1 MAGTNRQRKLSLND
15 AWKHYWHVLF
25 PSCNDWRADLE
36 AEIRLR
42 LYYPGEVAGF
52 PSCTDPGLQLPSW
65 ANDLKIEFDDN
76 MVAVSFRNTDFGT
89 FPLFTDQLI
98 PDIKDWSNKNPLA
111 AADNAQAFSDRDRI
125 RCRDFFIAVI
135 RTCGN
140 RIRNQMLGMIKE
152 TKRPKFEIY
161 CRPSD
166 DGFAE
171 QRPLPVSGLSEVA
184 GLKVQ
189 ENVLTGRLGT
199 PKYSNVQIKRTK
211 SLSTRAGPH
220 GSLQGPDSVL
230 VEKMKTLID
239 QGEVPSVRQAA
250 LAVADQASHRNGA
263 TGDSVTRRLQKR
275 FSEKY
280 PDYSNRLAQ
289 KGRPPRQ

>member
-65 ANDLKIEFDDN
+65 ANDLKIEFDNN

-98 PDIKDWSNKNPLA
+98 PDLKIWSNKNPLA
-111 AADNAQAFSDRDRI
+111 GADDAQALSDRDRI
-125 RCRDFFIAVI
+125 RCREFFIAVI

-152 TKRPKFEIY
+152 TKRPKFKIY

-171 QRPLPVSGLSEVA
+171 QRILPVSGLSEVA
-184 GLKVQ
+184 GLNVQ

-199 PKYSNVQIKRTK
+199 PKYSNIQIKRTNP
-211 SLSTRAGPH
+211 STSRVGPH
-220 GSLQGPDSVL
+220 GSFQEQDADL

-250 LAVADQASHRNGA
+250 RAVLNQAPRRKNSSD
-263 TGDSVTRRLQKR
+263 DSVLHRLQNN
-275 FSEKY
+275 FSAKY
-280 PDYSNRLAQ
+280 PDYINRLAQ
-289 KGRPPRQ
+289 KEKPAR